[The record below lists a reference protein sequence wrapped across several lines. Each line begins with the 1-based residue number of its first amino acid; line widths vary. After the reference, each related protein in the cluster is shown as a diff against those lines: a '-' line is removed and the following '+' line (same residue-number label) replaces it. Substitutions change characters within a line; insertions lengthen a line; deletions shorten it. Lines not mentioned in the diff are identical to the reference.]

1 MNLASLK
8 SNWSTAKAKLKEKYA
23 NLTDNDLAYIEG
35 RPDEMFGQIQRK
47 TGISTDELE
56 RYLREECFCGC

>member
-8 SNWSTAKAKLKEKYA
+8 SNWSTAKSKLKERFR

-47 TGISTDELE
+47 TGISREELE
-56 RYLREECFCGC
+56 HYLREECYCC

>member
-8 SNWSTAKAKLKEKYA
+8 SNWSLVKAKLKERYA

-47 TGISTDELE
+47 TGISREELE
-56 RYLREECFCGC
+56 NYLRAECCCGC

>member
-8 SNWSTAKAKLKEKYA
+8 SNWSTAKAKLKERYD

-47 TGISTDELE
+47 TGISREELE
-56 RYLREECFCGC
+56 HYLRQECCCGV

>member
-1 MNLASLK
+1 MDIATLK

-23 NLTDNDLAYIEG
+23 SLTDNDLAYIEG

-47 TGISTDELE
+47 TGVSREELE
-56 RYLREECFCGC
+56 QYLRHECACC